1 MKTSCFTAA
10 DILLPDFSVTDGTK
24 WAVIACDQYTSE
36 PHYWESV
43 QRTVGDAPSALAL
56 ILPEL
61 YLNDD
66 RDARVQKIN
75 ARMREYMNGIL
86 QKHENSM
93 IYLRRTCRDG
103 SVRCGLV
110 GKLDLESYSFHTED
124 CARVRATEGTVLSR
138 IPPRAAVRRD
148 AEIELPHVMVLIDDA
163 AGALIEPLADRRAA
177 LAPAYAFDLME
188 GGGSVEAYFLPQKDI
203 DTVTAGLDAME
214 AGRTEGAFFY
224 AVGDGNHS
232 LASAK
237 AHYEALKETLTPE
250 EAAVHPARY
259 ALVELVNIHDPALVF
274 EPIYRVVF
282 RGGEQLLTELRA
294 YASTCS
300 AGDNPAQTVHYVTA
314 GGEGDIDFAHGS
326 HSLTVGT
333 LQIFLDEYCQ
343 KHPEAEIDYIHGED
357 SLRALA
363 KGEGAVGF
371 LFDGMRKD
379 ELFGSVAKDGP
390 LPRKTFSMG
399 EAYDKRYYIEARAI
413 K

>member
-1 MKTSCFTAA
+1 MKDSCFSAA

-43 QRTVGDAPSALAL
+43 KEKVGDAPSTLSL

-61 YLNDD
+61 YLNDE
-66 RDARVQKIN
+66 RDARVDKIN
-75 ARMREYMNGIL
+75 ACMREYMQSVL
-86 QKHENSM
+86 KKHENSI

-103 SVRCGLV
+103 TVRCGLV
-110 GKLDLESYSFHTED
+110 GKLDLDAYSFRTED
-124 CARVRATEGTVLSR
+124 AARVRATEGTVLSR

-163 AGALIEPLADRRAA
+163 EGALIEPLADKTAQ
-177 LAPAYAFDLME
+177 LPLAYAFDLME
-188 GGGSVEAYFLPQKDI
+188 GGGRVEGYFLPTTEI
-203 DTVTAGLDAME
+203 DALTKGLAAME
-214 AGRTEGAFFY
+214 DRIGAKRFFY

-250 EAAVHPARY
+250 EAAKHPARY
-259 ALVELVNIHDPALVF
+259 ALVELVNIHDQALVF
-274 EPIYRVVF
+274 EPIYRVAF
-282 RGGEQLLTELRA
+282 HGGRQMVTALEA
-294 YASTCS
+294 YAATCIT
-300 AGDNPAQTVHYVTA
+300 GENDTQTVHYITA
-314 GGEGDIDFAHGS
+314 GREGDITFPHGS

-333 LQIFLDEYCQ
+333 LQIFLDDYC
-343 KHPEAEIDYIHGED
+343 KNHPEVEVDYIHGED
-357 SLRALA
+357 SLRALSET
-363 KGEGAVGF
+363 EGAVGF

-379 ELFGSVAKDGP
+379 ELFSSVAKDGP